1 MEQVRYN
8 TEGSAGGKTG
18 LADKPELRVKIIV
31 GSTRKNRYAEKPA
44 YWIAEEIGKEPGV
57 KVEILDLR
65 NFPMPFYEAEVSAM
79 RLNGNY
85 SNEVVKRWSE
95 SIVDGDAFIITAA
108 EYNRGYTAVLKNA
121 LDSIFPE
128 WNDKAVGFI
137 GYGSVGGARAIEQL
151 RQVVVELKMVP
162 IRLSL
167 HIPSEIF
174 LATLNEK
181 APLDPDTFRS
191 LREGMF
197 GDRVGKFLGELITTG
212 NMLKMQRNVIAT

>member
-1 MEQVRYN
+1 MEQTRYS
-8 TEGSAGGKTG
+8 TERPIGGEI
-18 LADKPELRVKIIV
+18 AMVDNSDLRVKVIV
-31 GSTRKNRYAEKPA
+31 GSTRKKRYADKPA
-44 YWIAEEIGKEPGV
+44 QWIADEAGKRAGV

-65 NFPMPFYEAEVSAM
+65 DFPMPFYNEEVSAL

-85 SNEVVKRWSE
+85 SSEMVTRWSE
-95 SIVDGDAFIITAA
+95 KIVDGDAFIITAA

-121 LDSIFPE
+121 LDAVFPE

-174 LATLNEK
+174 LATQKEK
-181 APLDPDTFRS
+181 APLNPEIFRS

-197 GDRVGKFLGELITTG
+197 GDRVGNFLAELIATG
-212 NMLKMQRNVIAT
+212 NMLKMQRKT

>member
-1 MEQVRYN
+1 MEQAQHLHGGPGGV
-8 TEGSAGGKTG
+8 TTDAAGGT
-18 LADKPELRVKIIV
+18 ELRVKVIL
-31 GSTRKNRYAEKPA
+31 GSTRTQRYGDKPA
-44 YWIAEEIGKEPGV
+44 QWLADELGKIPGV
-57 KVEILDLR
+57 TAEILDLR
-65 NFPMPFYEAEVSAM
+65 DFPMPFYEEEVSAL

-85 SNEVVKRWSE
+85 ANEVVRRWSE
-95 SIVDGDAFIITAA
+95 RIRDADAFLITAA

-128 WNDKAVGFI
+128 WNDKPVGFV

-167 HIPSEIF
+167 HIPSEVF
-174 LATLNEK
+174 LATLHET
-181 APLDPDTFRS
+181 APLPREVFQS

-197 GDRVGKFLGELITTG
+197 GDRVGRFLDELVTTG
-212 NMLKMQRNVIAT
+212 IRLKRSRS